1 MTFSRQLPHITRAAV
16 FEKTLVDFQRDSM
29 KKLTKILIKEY
40 LSTQYTRFFY
50 IFIQFT
56 LFRTKSLQSPGTYIS
71 KRT

>member
-40 LSTQYTRFFY
+40 LST
-50 IFIQFT
+50 
-56 LFRTKSLQSPGTYIS
+56 
-71 KRT
+71 